1 MSTYEIQA
9 DQQDH
14 LYLKCGISLAKRAH
28 FHRSVELVIV
38 LEGAADAYING
49 VHYELKTGDA
59 AFSGAFD
66 VHYYKEKEN
75 SRFAI
80 FVIAQEYLHAFYEY
94 TDKQRVPAHFSLPS
108 EALTHAKSWLEN
120 PWEFNQLRLIS
131 NIYYL
136 LSFLPLLPAESTSL
150 KPKALIT
157 EIFAYLHESFREHL
171 TIESTAKKFGYSR
184 GYLSTLFSAY
194 TGESFNSYLNRLRVM
209 EVRQLQAEGPDANV
223 LQLAFDVGFE
233 SASTFYRAY
242 KKQFGEA
249 PRQKNM
255 TK

>member
-1 MSTYEIQA
+1 MSTYEIIA
-9 DQQDH
+9 DEQNH
-14 LYLKCGISLAKRAH
+14 LYLKCHSKLAKRAH
-28 FHRSVELVIV
+28 FHRSVELVIT
-38 LEGAADAYING
+38 LEGEADAYING
-49 VHYELKTGDA
+49 VRYELKAGDA
-59 AFSGAFD
+59 AFSSAFD

-80 FVIAQEYLHAFYEY
+80 FVIGQEYLRAFYEHA
-94 TDKQRVPAHFSLPS
+94 DKKSVPAHFSLPN
-108 EALTHAKSWLEN
+108 EVLTYAKNWLES
-120 PWEFNQLRLIS
+120 PEESNQLRLIS

-136 LSFLPLLPAESTSL
+136 LSFLPLLPAENTSL

-157 EIFAYLHESFREHL
+157 EIFTYLNENFKEHL

-209 EVRQLQAEGPDANV
+209 EVKRLQAETPNASV

-233 SASTFYRAY
+233 SASTFYRAH
-242 KKQFGEA
+242 KKQFGES
-249 PRQKNM
+249 PCQK
-255 TK
+255 T

>member
-1 MSTYEIQA
+1 MSTYEIIA
-9 DQQDH
+9 DEQNH
-14 LYLKCGISLAKRAH
+14 LYLKCHTKLAKRAH

-66 VHYYKEKEN
+66 VHYYKEKED

-80 FVIAQEYLHAFYEY
+80 FVIGQEYLRAFYEHA
-94 TDKQRVPAHFSLPS
+94 DKQSVPAHFSLPT
-108 EALTHAKSWLEN
+108 EALTHARRWLES
-120 PWEFNQLRLIS
+120 PEESNQLRLIS

-136 LSFLPLLPAESTSL
+136 LSFLPLLPAENASP
-150 KPKALIT
+150 KPKTLIT
-157 EIFAYLHESFREHL
+157 EIFAHLHESFREHL

-194 TGESFNSYLNRLRVM
+194 TGESFNSYLNRLRVV
-209 EVRQLQAEGPDANV
+209 EVKRLQAEAPDTSV

-242 KKQFGEA
+242 KKQFGET
-249 PRQKNM
+249 PRQKI
-255 TK
+255 